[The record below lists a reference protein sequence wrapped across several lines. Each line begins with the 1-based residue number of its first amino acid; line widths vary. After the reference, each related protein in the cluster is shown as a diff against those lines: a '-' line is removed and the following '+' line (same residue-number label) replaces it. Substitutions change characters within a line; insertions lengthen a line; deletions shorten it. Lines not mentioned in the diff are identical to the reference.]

1 MHLWRKI
8 RYSILLIVA
17 IMFLPALVTLWNQG
31 TLHRE
36 FANLSTCWE
45 LEEYLLEARR
55 HEKNYLLRFD
65 EEYIDL
71 QAGYYH
77 HLRDA
82 AEKLR
87 ENRLIEDRIG
97 ALVDAADDYQRR
109 FTDIAGRIRDGDREA
124 AEGPAMDAMIESA
137 RHCEA
142 LIQDLRELTIERFEG
157 TASRNHFINVISLV
171 AALLLAVIVSGY
183 ITDKIIAWTVARERP

>member
-1 MHLWRKI
+1 MDLWRKI

-65 EEYIDL
+65 TEYIDL
-71 QAGYYH
+71 QAGYH
-77 HLRDA
+77 RRLMDA
-82 AEKLR
+82 IERLR

-97 ALVDAADDYQRR
+97 ALVHAADDYQRR
-109 FTDIAGRIRDGDREA
+109 FTDIADRIRNGDREA
-124 AEGPAMDAMIESA
+124 AEGFEMDEMIESA
-137 RHCEA
+137 RHCES
-142 LIQDLRELTIERFEG
+142 LIRVLRDLTIERFEAIA
-157 TASRNHFINVISLV
+157 TRTQFVNVFSLL
-171 AALLLAVIVSGY
+171 AALLVAVIVSGY
-183 ITDKIIAWTVARERP
+183 ITDKIVAWTVARERH